1 MILAFMMIAAA
12 VVEPPPADPEEAA
25 CYERDYSQQAMN
37 RCAGEA
43 YERADRALNAQW
55 EKLVTHF
62 DGQSTTRKL
71 LRDSQNAWLKYR
83 DAHCELNAY
92 DNVGGSIYPLVV
104 SGCLADLTRKR
115 TSELADL
122 IGPEGQ

>member
-1 MILAFMMIAAA
+1 VILALMIAAA
-12 VVEPPPADPEEAA
+12 EIESPPADAEETA

-43 YERADRALNAQW
+43 YERADKALNAQW
-55 EKLVTHF
+55 KKLVTHY
-62 DGQSTTRKL
+62 GGESTPARL
-71 LRDSQNAWLKYR
+71 LRDSQRAWLKYR